1 MANIKI
7 SALEITVDNSVIE
20 KYNSYIAQADADSR
34 NAAELEDIFK
44 NLYGAKRVGG
54 SRPLVP
60 DFTVPSDSLVLGLAP
75 IFKKERSGELNIEAK
90 FTRRST
96 ESSTET
102 TIGGR
107 VIGSVAKEL
116 QRSLKVKGSADELY
130 DLIKNQL
137 GVKGGAELFNFLQ
150 VNTPRFHREAY
161 NKAKN
166 LTIFGKKS
174 STSVIAYQIF
184 FPYSSFKSDKF
195 GVGYEADNSSKSF
208 TFSYFLRN
216 SFENSL
222 KKAVIDNLT
231 ATSLEKFKNQEYD
244 KYKKTTK
251 TVKFGRTSSETVEVY
266 WAHSNS
272 IPVANITTK
281 INKRAGVDTRTPSII
296 DITMLV
302 RGRARLK
309 MRRGTGTPTP
319 PKIYERSGTF
329 RGSIQAVANMKNS
342 TINYFYTPYYDS
354 LEKYGYKINDL
365 VQDSIRA
372 IAQERLGGQF
382 VLRRNMQSIN

>member
-1 MANIKI
+1 MANIRI
-7 SALEITVDNSVIE
+7 SALEIEVDKSIIQ
-20 KYNSYIAQADADSR
+20 KYDNYIKQVDSESR
-34 NAAELEDIFK
+34 NASELEDIFK
-44 NLYGAKRVGG
+44 DLYGAQRVGG

-60 DFTVPSDSLVLGLAP
+60 DFYVPPDSIIQGLAP
-75 IFKKERSGELNIEAK
+75 IFKRERSGGLNIEAK
-90 FTRRST
+90 FTRRDIEST
-96 ESSTET
+96 TET

-107 VIGSVAKEL
+107 AVSSVAKEL
-116 QRSLKVKGSADELY
+116 RKS
-130 DLIKNQL
+130 L
-137 GVKGGAELFNFLQ
+137 GVKGDAEDLYNLIKNELGVKSGAELFTFLER
-150 VNTPRFHREAY
+150 NTPKFHKEAY

-195 GVGYEADNSSKSF
+195 GVAYEADNASKSY

-222 KKAVIDNLT
+222 KKAVIDNITKANLDR
-231 ATSLEKFKNQEYD
+231 FKDYEYD
-244 KYKKTTK
+244 KYKKSTK
-251 TVKFGRTSSETVEVY
+251 TIKFGKSASESVDVY

-281 INKRAGVDTRTPSII
+281 ITKGLGAPTTPSII
-296 DITMLV
+296 DLTMLV

-309 MRRGTGTPTP
+309 MRRGTGTPNP

-329 RGSIQAVANMKNS
+329 RGSIQAIANMRSN
-342 TINYFYTPYYDS
+342 TIDYFYLPYYDS
-354 LEKYGYKINDL
+354 LQKYGYEIEGL
-365 VQDSIRA
+365 VTESIRA
-372 IAQERLGGQF
+372 IAQERLGKQF
-382 VLRRNMQSIN
+382 ILRRNMQSIN